1 MSYWRLVRLNF
12 GRNPAHFGELGI
24 GMEETNE
31 RVLSDTLFSAWIS
44 AYARLFAKQAVEDLL
59 KQFIDRP
66 QQPLFCIS
74 STFIYRRKA
83 EQYIY
88 YLPRLLEL
96 PRKYPCGEND
106 LEFAKTFKKLS
117 YLPLEIWQ
125 RWYQGDGFEVGD
137 RQDLIDETKGKSNG
151 ALRQAGVFDYGKAC
165 ETEQIPK
172 IAVDRNTR
180 ATNLYHTGFVQFQWE
195 QTPEGIRSLSG
206 LYFLLHF
213 SEANPTLE
221 NDLHAALCLLGEE
234 GIGGERSS
242 GAGRFEVEWFDFSS
256 RDKVD
261 PRWNQI
267 VNFSQ
272 PDRYSLISLFWD
284 FPPPENLLTKAA
296 SYTIHERGGW
306 IASPFSGRQLRR
318 KSVRMFAEG
327 SIFPEA
333 PIGKL
338 ADVTPDG
345 FSTHRVYRSGISLS
359 LPVHLAS

>member
-24 GMEETNE
+24 GMEEINE
-31 RVLSDTLFSAWIS
+31 RVRSDTLFSAWIS
-44 AYARLFAKQAVEDLL
+44 AYARLFGKRAVENLL
-59 KQFIDRP
+59 QQFIDQP

-96 PRKYPCGEND
+96 PKNYPCGDD
-106 LEFAKTFKKLS
+106 LEFAKTFKKLN

-125 RWYQGDGFEVGD
+125 RWYQGEGFTTND
-137 RQDLIDETKGKSNG
+137 RQDLYDETEGQSNG
-151 ALRQAGVFDYGKAC
+151 ALRQAGVFDYGRAYK
-165 ETEQIPK
+165 TEQIPK
-172 IAVDRNTR
+172 IAVDRDTR
-180 ATNLYHTGFVQFQWE
+180 ATNLYHTGFVQFHWE
-195 QTPEGIRSLSG
+195 PISERIHSLSG

-234 GIGGERSS
+234 GIGGERSC
-242 GAGRFEVEWFDFSS
+242 GAGRFEVEWFDFSN
-256 RDKVD
+256 RDNVD

-284 FPPPENLLTKAA
+284 FPPPENLLTEAA
-296 SYTIHERGGW
+296 SYTIYERGGW
-306 IASPFSGRQLRR
+306 IASSSSGRRLRR

-327 SIFPEA
+327 SVFPKP

-338 ADVTPDG
+338 ADVTPEN